1 LHEMSIAMSVA
12 QIAVERARE
21 EGATRALSV
30 TVEVGELSGVT
41 PEALEFCYCAAVM
54 GGLAEGSR
62 LVIKRIPAVAVCG
75 ECGETF
81 APDQRIFVCPKCEG
95 FTASLKSGE
104 ELAVIEIEVE

>member
-1 LHEMSIAMSVA
+1 MHEMSIAMSVA
-12 QIAVERARE
+12 QIVVERARE
-21 EGATRALSV
+21 EGASKALSV

-41 PEALEFCYCAAVM
+41 PEALEFCYEAAVM

-62 LVIKRIPAVAVCG
+62 LVIKRVPAVAVCG

-81 APDQRIFVCPKCEG
+81 APNERIFVCPKCEG

>member
-1 LHEMSIAMSVA
+1 MSIAMSVA
-12 QIAVERARE
+12 QIVVERARE
-21 EGATRALSV
+21 EGAGRALSV
-30 TVEVGELSGVT
+30 TVEVGELSGVM
-41 PEALEFCYCAAVM
+41 PEALEFCYTAAVM

-75 ECGETF
+75 DCGEIF

-104 ELAVIEIEVE
+104 ELVVSQIEVE